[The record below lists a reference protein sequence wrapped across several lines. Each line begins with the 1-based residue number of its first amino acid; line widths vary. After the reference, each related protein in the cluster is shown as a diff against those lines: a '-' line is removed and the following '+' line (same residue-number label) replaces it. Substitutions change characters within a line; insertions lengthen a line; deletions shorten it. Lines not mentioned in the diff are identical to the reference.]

1 MGKNERNNGT
11 SSTGNSTANGIPQS
25 TQTHTTKYQNDEKPS
40 KKIFCIK
47 SLINLLIYAI
57 CILSLSISLYL
68 SYRHHEL
75 EINVKSLMYLENKV
89 MRLESDLDEL
99 RQKTNRVVINQNR
112 DSIIGVDDD
121 AASSSSNDDDLSYA
135 TKLPPHVFGEI
146 TRLKRDVSNLKMA
159 RQRQQRQSGA
169 QSPNENCMCPPGESL
184 YCIEGLENIF
194 IRYVNCF
201 GFTLM

>member
-1 MGKNERNNGT
+1 MGKNERNNGING
-11 SSTGNSTANGIPQS
+11 TGNNNTTHGIPQS
-25 TQTHTTKYQNDEKPS
+25 TQTHTTKYQNDDQKPS

-47 SLINLLIYAI
+47 SLINLLIYTT

-75 EINVKSLMYLENKV
+75 EINVKSLMYLEHKV

-112 DSIIGVDDD
+112 DSIIGVYDD
-121 AASSSSNDDDLSYA
+121 AASSSDDDSSYA
-135 TKLPPHVFGEI
+135 NKLPPHVFGEI

-169 QSPNENCMCPPGESL
+169 QSPNENCLCPAGESL
-184 YCIEGLENIF
+184 
-194 IRYVNCF
+194 
-201 GFTLM
+201 